1 MDKSEDTT
9 ILDTSLEA
17 FQDQSGFVKA
27 TKENPFL
34 KNKYIDYNNVVAQ
47 CRPELKKHGLV
58 IKQLITFISVTGQ
71 GAIYT
76 KLTHT
81 DSKQFY
87 SSIAPLTH
95 KDNDPQSQGSAIT
108 YMKRYSYIAM
118 LDLLVDAD
126 DDGNLANSVGEKADK
141 KRDAAEFYA
150 EKSKLIKELQT
161 EGLSLDDIA
170 AGVRKTLGKEKIET
184 LADIKKIRETK

>member
-1 MDKSEDTT
+1 MNQSEDTSK
-9 ILDTSLEA
+9 LDLALES
-17 FQDQSGFVKA
+17 FQDESGFVKA

-34 KNKYIDYNNVVAQ
+34 KNMYIDYNNVVAQ
-47 CRPELKKHGLV
+47 CRPFLKKHGLRV
-58 IKQLITFISVTGQ
+58 KQILTHIDGK
-71 GAIYT
+71 GAVYT

-81 DSKQFY
+81 DSQQFY
-87 SSIAPLTH
+87 ADIAPLTH

-126 DDGNLANSVGEKADK
+126 DDGNLANSVGAKADK

-150 EKSKLIKELQT
+150 EKSKLIKELQA
-161 EGLSLDDIA
+161 EGMTLDGIA
-170 AGVRKTLGKEKIET
+170 DAVKKTLGKDKIEN
-184 LADIKKIRETK
+184 LDDIKKIREVK